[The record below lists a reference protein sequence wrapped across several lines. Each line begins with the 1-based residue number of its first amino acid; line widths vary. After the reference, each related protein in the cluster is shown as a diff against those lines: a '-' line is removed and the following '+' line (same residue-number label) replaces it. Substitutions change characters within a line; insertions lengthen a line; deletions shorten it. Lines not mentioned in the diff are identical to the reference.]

1 MVVDFGDDTGDV
13 TRRDDDVTE
22 GEGERGGERGFGGV
36 AMGMSRT
43 IRCC

>member
-1 MVVDFGDDTGDV
+1 MGVDLGDDTGDV
-13 TRRDDDVTE
+13 TRRDDDVTVVE
-22 GEGERGGERGFGGV
+22 GEGGGERGLGGV